1 MIYGHRGSHRE
12 VSANGQSRGW
22 LNGDVVG
29 VGVDG
34 AALCDITQQHNTSS
48 CRMITSNTFIV
59 VCNASVLPI
68 LQKHAVD
75 VVVSTSLL
83 AIVLIA
89 KSRI

>member
-1 MIYGHRGSHRE
+1 M
-12 VSANGQSRGW
+12 SANGQSRGW

-29 VGVDG
+29 VGVGVDG
-34 AALCDITQQHNTSS
+34 AALCDITRRNNTSS

-59 VCNASVLPI
+59 VCNSCVLPI

-83 AIVLIA
+83 ATVLIA